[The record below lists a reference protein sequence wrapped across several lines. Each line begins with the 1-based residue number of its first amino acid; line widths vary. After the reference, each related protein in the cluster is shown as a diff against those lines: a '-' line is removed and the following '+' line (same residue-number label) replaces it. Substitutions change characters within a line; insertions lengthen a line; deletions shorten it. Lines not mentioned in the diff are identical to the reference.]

1 MIETITIIIGLL
13 VAIIGLIGCVIPA
26 IPGPPLNFLSLVIL
40 ELGIKDAF
48 SAEFYITWG
57 IITVVV
63 TILDYILPV
72 IGARAYRSSKYGIW
86 GSVIGMILGI
96 VFFPPFGMIIGL
108 FLGAVIGELIAG
120 KEHLEALKVGTATF
134 VASILMIL
142 AKLAVSGIMTYYF
155 VERSIKYI
163 F

>member
-1 MIETITIIIGLL
+1 MIEAITIIIGLL

-96 VFFPPFGMIIGL
+96 VLYYDSP
-108 FLGAVIGELIAG
+108 
-120 KEHLEALKVGTATF
+120 TANIYSNT
-134 VASILMIL
+134 
-142 AKLAVSGIMTYYF
+142 
-155 VERSIKYI
+155 
-163 F
+163 